1 MKHHP
6 SDSIP
11 FTRIIRALALLAFL
25 STLNF
30 NHQLSASALGTGF
43 TYQGRLA
50 SGTNAA
56 TGLFDMR
63 FALYDA
69 LSGGTQQGSTLTTN
83 AVPVT
88 NGYFAVTLDFGNWF
102 AGSALWLDIGVKT
115 NLAGSWTP
123 LTPRQQLTPGPYAL
137 YSPNAG
143 TATLANSVAA
153 GSITS
158 AALAPGAVTGPALAP
173 GAVSQLGTPNGTQ
186 TNAVQVDTNGW
197 VGVGTNSP
205 HAGLQVSG
213 GAGILSATVYQE
225 VPDGTGSFTNLAGAW
240 AVAFSTNLLAVA
252 AETDNALT
260 LVDTTGDLLTYRF
273 SVANGTGPYT
283 NLSGPVSVA
292 FWTNRLLAVAAATNA
307 VTLIDAST
315 SAAPVWKSVLRDGVG
330 EFSLLGGASAVAF
343 NDRMLAIAAVTDN
356 SVTLVTVTNPV
367 VPRLLGYMQ
376 NNYNTV
382 TNLRGPVAL
391 AFAGNL
397 LAIAAA
403 DSNAVVLADVTNPG
417 SPAQKASIKQGL
429 GGFTSMLS
437 PQAVAFSGNLL
448 AIAAY
453 GSVAV
458 NLVDV
463 ASPTSPVL
471 KATLLPGCHP
481 S

>member
-260 LVDTTGDLLTYRF
+260 LVDTTGDLLAYRF

-356 SVTLVTVTNPV
+356 SVTLVTRHQ
-367 VPRLLGYMQ
+367 PRRSPPAGLHAEQLQHRDQPPWPGCPG
-376 NNYNTV
+376 
-382 TNLRGPVAL
+382 LRRQPPGHRRGGQQRRR
-391 AFAGNL
+391 AGRRHQPRQ
-397 LAIAAA
+397 
-403 DSNAVVLADVTNPG
+403 PG
-417 SPAQKASIKQGL
+417 SEGFDQTGARRLYLHAESSGRGL
-429 GGFTSMLS
+429 QRQS
-437 PQAVAFSGNLL
+437 PGHRRLRVGRS
-448 AIAAY
+448 
-453 GSVAV
+453 
-458 NLVDV
+458 
-463 ASPTSPVL
+463 
-471 KATLLPGCHP
+471 
-481 S
+481 